1 MTSFVDVRLGN
12 DVKRFVI
19 VPTWV
24 AARLNER
31 QLNFGTLFNFQK
43 LSSLF
48 NQMDLAE
55 LLAAQDTLHHIVG
68 PIAYA
73 FKDDVGSDPR
83 YQYGDLSGTWYLH
96 NLWRDQVGHDYDQ
109 NSALDNVLNYANS
122 PVIREQLE
130 NRLYNVDEAAALAA
144 YPQPT
149 FGQTPNND
157 LGITIHNVST
167 ETAVIVVT
175 PGYFKTNNVVSKS
188 RSDRAVTDLLA
199 SLYRSMSVP
208 MVSRTSLFKRYLD
221 NIIL

>member
-24 AARLNER
+24 ASRLNER

-43 LSSLF
+43 LSQLF

-55 LLAAQDTLHHIVG
+55 LLAVQDTLHHVVG
-68 PIAYA
+68 PITIS
-73 FKDDVGSDPR
+73 FKDDVGCDPR
-83 YQYGDLSGTWYLH
+83 YQYCDLSGTWYLH
-96 NLWRDQVGHDYDQ
+96 NLWRDQVGHDYEM

-130 NRLYNVDEAAALAA
+130 NRLYTVDEVAAQAA
-144 YPQPT
+144 YQMPSFTKPV
-149 FGQTPNND
+149 ND
-157 LGITIHNVST
+157 STGLTIHDVCT
-167 ETAVIVVT
+167 ETSVIVVA
-175 PGYFKTNNVVSKS
+175 PGYFTTNNVVSKP